1 LAISFAPFYNGRS
14 PGGRVELYRKLEK
27 SGSHSSAYSLFPKG
41 VEPYFIMLGFCLFRT
56 ITGLPPSERI
66 EVTYPKR
73 IEISSVLES
82 SKPGDRVAVSGW
94 IKSLRSSK
102 NVAFM
107 HINDGSAFDSIQ
119 IVLETSLDNYDRLL
133 SLLTGASVFVE
144 GRVRESPAKGQR
156 IEIVP
161 SRVEIIG
168 ECDGSSPVQK
178 AGTSFEFLR
187 TVAHMRPRTNTFG
200 AVFRMRSALS
210 YAVHSF
216 FNERGFVYV
225 QSPILTTSD
234 CEGAGEMFQVTS
246 LDLNNL
252 PKNQDGTIDYT
263 KDFFSEKCSL
273 TVSGQLEAEILAMSL
288 AKVYTFGPTFRS
300 ENSNTPRHAAEFWMI
315 EPEFAFSDLEDDIAL
330 AEDFVKSLIRYVF
343 DHCERDLRFFDERIE
358 KGLIDKLREILE
370 ADFAVLEY
378 TEAVKALKES
388 GRSFEYPVQWGES
401 LQTEHERYITE
412 EYTKRPSFVINYPR
426 AIKPFY
432 MYCNDDE
439 KTVACFDFL
448 IPRVGELIGGSQ
460 REHRLDKLILRMKEC
475 GMDSKKY
482 GWYMD
487 LRRFG
492 SVPHS
497 GFGLGFERALM
508 FVTGMANIRDVCLCP
523 RVPGNAAF

>member
-1 LAISFAPFYNGRS
+1 VA
-14 PGGRVELYRKLEK
+14 
-27 SGSHSSAYSLFPKG
+27 
-41 VEPYFIMLGFCLFRT
+41 
-56 ITGLPPSERI
+56 
-66 EVTYPKR
+66 YPKR
-73 IEISSVLES
+73 IEISTILKS
-82 SKPGDRVAVSGW
+82 SKPGDRVALGGW

-107 HINDGSAFDSIQ
+107 HVNDGSSFDSIQ
-119 IVLETSLDNYDRLL
+119 VVIDPSLDNYETVA
-133 SLLTGASVFVE
+133 SLLTGASVFVD
-144 GRVRESPAKGQR
+144 GQVRESPAKGQSIEVVPSR
-156 IEIVP
+156 IEIL
-161 SRVEIIG
+161 G
-168 ECDGSSPVQK
+168 ECDDSSPVQK

-210 YAVHSF
+210 HAVHTF

-225 QSPILTTSD
+225 HSPILTTSD
-234 CEGAGEMFQVTS
+234 CEGAGEMFQVTA
-246 LDLNNL
+246 LDLNNP
-252 PKNQDGTIDYT
+252 PKGQDGRVDYA
-263 KDFFSEKCSL
+263 KDFFGEKCSL

-288 AKVYTFGPTFRS
+288 SKVYTFGPTFRA
-300 ENSNTPRHAAEFWMI
+300 ENSNTARHAAEFWMI
-315 EPEFAFSDLEDDIAL
+315 EPEIAFADLEDDIAL
-330 AEDFVKSLIRYVF
+330 AGDFVKYLIRYVF
-343 DHCERDLRFFDERIE
+343 DHCARDLRFFDERIE
-358 KGLIDKLREILE
+358 KGLIDKLQAILQ

-378 TEAVKALKES
+378 TEAVQALKES
-388 GRSFEYPVQWGES
+388 GRTFEYPVEWGDS

-412 EYTKRPSFVINYPR
+412 TYTKRPTFVINYPR

-432 MYCNDDE
+432 MYCNDDG

-460 REHRLDKLILRMKEC
+460 REHRLDTLLLRMKEC
-475 GMDSKKY
+475 GMDPAKY

-492 SVPHS
+492 AVPHG

>member
-1 LAISFAPFYNGRS
+1 
-14 PGGRVELYRKLEK
+14 
-27 SGSHSSAYSLFPKG
+27 
-41 VEPYFIMLGFCLFRT
+41 
-56 ITGLPPSERI
+56 
-66 EVTYPKR
+66 
-73 IEISSVLES
+73 VLKS
-82 SKPGDRVAVSGW
+82 SKPGDRVAVGGW

-107 HINDGSAFDSIQ
+107 HLNDGSVFDSVQ
-119 IVLETSLDNYDRLL
+119 VVLEKTLDNYDRVLT
-133 SLLTGASVFVE
+133 LLTGASVFVE
-144 GRVRESPAKGQR
+144 GEVRESPAKGQR
-156 IEIVP
+156 VEILP
-161 SRVEIIG
+161 SRVEIVG
-168 ECDGSSPVQK
+168 ECDDSSPVQK

-216 FNERGFVYV
+216 FNERGFVYAHT
-225 QSPILTTSD
+225 PILTTSD

-246 LDLNNL
+246 FDMNNL
-252 PKNQDGTIDYT
+252 PRGENGNLDYLQ
-263 KDFFSEKCSL
+263 DFFGERCSL

-288 AKVYTFGPTFRS
+288 SKVYTFGPTFRA

-315 EPEFAFSDLEDDIAL
+315 EPEIAFADLEDDITL
-330 AEDFVKSLIRYVF
+330 AGEFVKCLIQYVF

-358 KGLIDKLREILE
+358 KGLIDKLRSVLE
-370 ADFAVLEY
+370 AEFAVIEY
-378 TEAVKALKES
+378 TEAVRALKES
-388 GRSFEYPVQWGES
+388 GKTFEYPVEWGES
-401 LQTEHERYITE
+401 LQTEHERFITE
-412 EYTKRPSFVINYPR
+412 EYTKRPTFVVNYPR

-432 MYCNDDE
+432 MYCNEDE

-448 IPRVGELIGGSQ
+448 LPRVGELIGGSQ
-460 REHRLDKLILRMKEC
+460 REHRPDILMQRMKEC
-475 GMDSKKY
+475 GMDPEKY
-482 GWYMD
+482 RWYMD

-492 SVPHS
+492 TVPHG

>member
-1 LAISFAPFYNGRS
+1 MA
-14 PGGRVELYRKLEK
+14 
-27 SGSHSSAYSLFPKG
+27 
-41 VEPYFIMLGFCLFRT
+41 
-56 ITGLPPSERI
+56 
-66 EVTYPKR
+66 YPKR
-73 IEISSVLES
+73 MEISTILKS
-82 SKPGDRVAVSGW
+82 SKPGDDVAAGGW

-102 NVAFM
+102 NVSFL
-107 HINDGSAFDSIQ
+107 HLNDGSVFDSIQ
-119 IVLETSLDNYDRLL
+119 VVIEPSLDNYDRVV
-133 SLLTGASVFVE
+133 SLLTGAGVFVQ
-144 GRVRESPAKGQR
+144 GQVRESPAKGQR

-161 SRVEIIG
+161 SRVEIVG
-168 ECDGSSPVQK
+168 ECDDSSPVQK

-200 AVFRMRSALS
+200 AVFRVRSALS
-210 YAVHSF
+210 FAVHSF

-225 QSPILTTSD
+225 HTPILTTSD

-246 LDLNNL
+246 MDLNKL
-252 PKNQDGTIDYT
+252 PKGQDGDIDYT
-263 KDFFSEKCSL
+263 KDFFGERCNL

-288 AKVYTFGPTFRS
+288 SKVYTFGPTFRA
-300 ENSNTPRHAAEFWMI
+300 ENSNTARHAAEFWMI
-315 EPEFAFSDLEDDIAL
+315 EPEIAFADLDDDIAL
-330 AEDFVKSLIRYVF
+330 AGDFVKYLVQYVF

-358 KGLIDKLREILE
+358 KGLQEKLKAVLE
-370 ADFAVLEY
+370 ADFAVLDY

-388 GRSFEYPVQWGES
+388 GRTFEYPVEWGEG
-401 LQTEHERYITE
+401 LQTEHERWITE

-432 MYCNDDE
+432 MYCNDDD

-448 IPRVGELIGGSQ
+448 LPRVGELIGGSQ
-460 REHRLDKLILRMKEC
+460 REHRLEKLMQRMKEC
-475 GMDSKKY
+475 GMDPVKY
-482 GWYMD
+482 GWYLD

-492 SVPHS
+492 TVPHG